1 MKLSRVKI
9 APAAAAVVA
18 VSVAV
23 AAVAVAAVVTVV
35 IAAAAAAAAVAA
47 IAAIANPGGK
57 RLSLSPRVISV
68 ATLQQGAIETGSSHD
83 KKQCDDL
90 KQDRRAIK
98 EFMTFS
104 QLGLAP
110 AQVRS

>member
-1 MKLSRVKI
+1 MKPSRARIV
-9 APAAAAVVA
+9 PAAAAVVA

-35 IAAAAAAAAVAA
+35 IAAAAAAVVAA

-68 ATLQQGAIETGSSHD
+68 ATLQQGATEAGSTHG

-98 EFMTFS
+98 EF
-104 QLGLAP
+104 
-110 AQVRS
+110 